1 MREDLF
7 GAAGER
13 DRARSAPLSDRM
25 RPRVLAEVV
34 GQDHLLAP
42 GQVLERMAA
51 ERRLRS
57 LILYGAPGSGK
68 TTIARLLAAAVESAF
83 VPLSAVEAGVAEVRR
98 VVEAAR
104 ERWRLE
110 GRGTVVFLDEIHRFN
125 KAQQDVLLPHVE
137 TGTLTLVGATAEN
150 PWVTIIPALLSR
162 CLLLQVKPLG
172 RDDVVSVLRRALDRR
187 AEWRPD
193 ARVDDAVLTAIA
205 NRVSGDARLALNLL
219 DWTLLLTAPGEVAGE
234 ERVDQVWKEAPH
246 YHDRAGDRHYD
257 RVSAFIKSLRGS
269 DPDAALFW
277 FGLMLAGGEDPEFVS
292 RRLMVHAA
300 EDVGMADP
308 RALLVAVA
316 AHEALMAVGL
326 PEARIPLAE
335 AVIYIAT
342 APKSNSVVDAL
353 ARLDEA
359 VSDHADAE
367 VPVALQSP
375 QYKGGAVAGYRY
387 PHGAPGHFLP
397 DAHLPDDLRELY
409 LYRGSDQ
416 GEERLTLARAAAWR
430 AAREAFARTASEQ
443 TLSADTVPNADGDRT
458 PG

>member
-1 MREDLF
+1 MDLF

-13 DRARSAPLSDRM
+13 DRDKMAPLSERM
-25 RPRVLAEVV
+25 RPRTLAEVV
-34 GQDHLLAP
+34 GQDHLVGR
-42 GQVLERMAA
+42 GQVLARMAA

-57 LILYGAPGSGK
+57 VILYGPPGSGK
-68 TTIARLLAAAVESAF
+68 TTIARLLAAAGESAF

-137 TGTLTLVGATAEN
+137 NGTLTLIGATAEN

-162 CLLLQVKPLG
+162 CLLLQIKALG
-172 RDDVVSVLRRALDRR
+172 REEVLTVLRRTLERR

-193 ARVDDAVLTAIA
+193 ARADEAVLTSIA
-205 NRVSGDARLALNLL
+205 DRAGGDARLALNLL
-219 DWTLLLTAPGEVAGE
+219 DWTLLITPPGEAADAA
-234 ERVDQVWKEAPH
+234 RVDQVWREAPH

-257 RVSAFIKSLRGS
+257 RISAFIKSMRGS

-277 FGLMLAGGEDPEFVS
+277 FGVMLEGGEDPEFIS
-292 RRLMVHAA
+292 RRLLIHAA

-308 RALLVAVA
+308 RALMVA
-316 AHEALMAVGL
+316 ASAHQALLAVGL

-335 AVIYIAT
+335 AVLYIAM

-353 ARLDEA
+353 GKLDEA
-359 VSDHADAE
+359 VSAHAGAE
-367 VPVALQSP
+367 VPLPLQSP
-375 QYKGGAVAGYRY
+375 QYKGGQVAGYRY
-387 PHGAPGHFLP
+387 PHDAPGHFLP
-397 DAHLPDDLRELY
+397 DPHLPDEMAGLT
-409 LYRGSDQ
+409 LYRPSDQ
-416 GEERLTLARAAAWR
+416 GEERELQERLKAWVK
-430 AAREAFARTASEQ
+430 AREGFRRESRARGEGGDQ
-443 TLSADTVPNADGDRT
+443 NGDGRT
-458 PG
+458 TPL